1 MLGLVHQG
9 YVLYHVQR
17 MRITWLDSIT
27 DSMDMSLRPPGD
39 TEGQGS
45 LACCSPWG
53 RQELDATER
62 LNSSHHQHRGFCR
75 LPAVT
80 SAGSSSRRE
89 RGCGCGG
96 GGCGAERS
104 PRLLARGVGL
114 PVPDERGGEAEGLAA
129 AAALVGLLAG
139 VHDVVLD
146 QMERSLELGNM
157 TRVQEFILL
166 GLSTSPETREVLF
179 AIFLTLYLLTLLENA
194 LIVFLVCSHTE
205 LHKPM
210 YFFLGNLSCLEMCYV
225 SVTMPSLLAGLWM
238 GPYHVPFTA
247 CMTQL
252 FFFIVLICTECTLL
266 ASMAC
271 DRYVAICRPLHYPLL
286 MRPQVCLG
294 LAGTSWLGG
303 LLVSVAKTAC
313 IASLS
318 YCGPNVLNHFFCD
331 VSPLLNLSCTHVA
344 LTELVDFLSAI
355 VIFCGTLLVSLASY
369 SAIGV
374 TVLRMPS
381 AAARHKAFS
390 TCASHLVVVGIFY
403 LAALFI
409 YCRPSR
415 IRSMDLNKLLSVVY
429 TVATPMCNPVI
440 YCLRNREVHAALL
453 RTLRWT

>member
-1 MLGLVHQG
+1 M
-9 YVLYHVQR
+9 
-17 MRITWLDSIT
+17 SINFV
-27 DSMDMSLRPPGD
+27 
-39 TEGQGS
+39 
-45 LACCSPWG
+45 SP
-53 RQELDATER
+53 
-62 LNSSHHQHRGFCR
+62 
-75 LPAVT
+75 
-80 SAGSSSRRE
+80 
-89 RGCGCGG
+89 
-96 GGCGAERS
+96 
-104 PRLLARGVGL
+104 
-114 PVPDERGGEAEGLAA
+114 
-129 AAALVGLLAG
+129 
-139 VHDVVLD
+139 
-146 QMERSLELGNM
+146 QMEISLELGNM

-179 AIFLTLYLLTLLENA
+179 AVFLTLYLLTLLENT

-225 SVTMPSLLAGLWM
+225 SVTMPSLLVGLWT

-252 FFFIVLICTECTLL
+252 FFFISLICTECTLL
-266 ASMAC
+266 ASMAY
-271 DRYVAICRPLHYPLL
+271 DRYVAICHPLHYPLL

-331 VSPLLNLSCTHVA
+331 ISPLLNLSCTHVA
-344 LTELVDFLSAI
+344 LTELVDFLLAI
-355 VIFCGTLLVSLASY
+355 VTFCGTLLVALASY

-381 AAARHKAFS
+381 AAARRKAFS

-403 LAALFI
+403 SAALFI

-415 IRSMDLNKLLSVVY
+415 IRSMDLTKVLSVIY

>member
-1 MLGLVHQG
+1 M
-9 YVLYHVQR
+9 
-17 MRITWLDSIT
+17 SINFV
-27 DSMDMSLRPPGD
+27 
-39 TEGQGS
+39 
-45 LACCSPWG
+45 SP
-53 RQELDATER
+53 
-62 LNSSHHQHRGFCR
+62 
-75 LPAVT
+75 
-80 SAGSSSRRE
+80 
-89 RGCGCGG
+89 
-96 GGCGAERS
+96 
-104 PRLLARGVGL
+104 
-114 PVPDERGGEAEGLAA
+114 
-129 AAALVGLLAG
+129 
-139 VHDVVLD
+139 
-146 QMERSLELGNM
+146 QMEISLELGNM

-179 AIFLTLYLLTLLENA
+179 AVFLTLYLLTLLENT

-225 SVTMPSLLAGLWM
+225 SVTMPSLLAGLWT

-247 CMTQL
+247 CMTQF
-252 FFFIVLICTECTLL
+252 FFFISLICTECTLL
-266 ASMAC
+266 ASMAYDC
-271 DRYVAICRPLHYPLL
+271 YAAICRPLHYPLL

-294 LAGTSWLGG
+294 LAWTSWLGG
-303 LLVSVAKTAC
+303 LLVSVVKTAC

-331 VSPLLNLSCTHVA
+331 ISPLLNLSCTHVA
-344 LTELVDFLSAI
+344 LTELVDFLLAI
-355 VIFCGTLLVSLASY
+355 VTFCGTLLVALASY

-381 AAARHKAFS
+381 AAARRKAFS

-403 LAALFI
+403 SAALFI

-415 IRSMDLNKLLSVVY
+415 IRSMDLNKVLSVIY